1 MRISKNWLIDY
12 YFYFYPL
19 PHCSPSVKC
28 RGIFLLCHA
37 KQHIKCGSKYSYFF
51 MVMHLG
57 VLNHFFL
64 FWYWFFIRGFG
75 FSFFQFGFLVES
87 SFFFYSKLLWL
98 WLFSNEVNAT
108 VVSTS
113 FSVVWLCQG
122 DIVRWEW
129 GFTVLENDQVE
140 VFSIPT
146 LFGEEFFFSNL
157 WPLFNILFLKT
168 VNKTKKYWNPQLKTK
183 TDFRFPEFQ
192 NL

>member
-1 MRISKNWLIDY
+1 MIIIFIFILYPIVRPLSNVEAYSFCVMRSNISNVDLST
-12 YFYFYPL
+12 L
-19 PHCSPSVKC
+19 
-28 RGIFLLCHA
+28 IFLWLC
-37 KQHIKCGSKYSYFF
+37 IWGFWII
-51 MVMHLG
+51 
-57 VLNHFFL
+57 FFL
-64 FWYWFFIRGFG
+64 LWYWFFIRGFG